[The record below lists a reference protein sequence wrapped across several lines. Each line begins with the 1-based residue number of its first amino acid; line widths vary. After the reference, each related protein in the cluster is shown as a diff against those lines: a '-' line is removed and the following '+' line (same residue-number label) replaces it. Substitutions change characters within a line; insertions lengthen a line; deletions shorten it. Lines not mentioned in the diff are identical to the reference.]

1 MNPEQ
6 QRQQYEAFQQSLMRE
21 HQQAMIRE
29 QIIKREQE
37 SVMTPS
43 QKQFVPEFPIYQIEK
58 QVQKEK
64 CQCLNN
70 FCETLCQSQEFH
82 LTLLLILIIVTII
95 QIVLAAT
102 GYFEK

>member
-29 QIIKREQE
+29 QIIRREQE
-37 SVMTPS
+37 SIMTPS

-64 CQCLNN
+64 CQCLKN
-70 FCETLCQSQEFH
+70 FCETLCCTQVFY
-82 LTLLLILIIVTII
+82 LLIILGQCVTIFI
-95 QIVLAAT
+95 LLAT
-102 GYFEK
+102 SDFKK